1 MGAGRQRPS
10 QRALVLAGGGIVGG
24 LYEVGALLALDS
36 VCEGFSTCDF
46 DLYVGSSAGAFI
58 AALLANRV
66 SAERL
71 REALDADQRTLPR
84 LSASRFMT
92 LPWRSYLGTVPRL
105 ATALPRMAGDLWV
118 HWQEALVLDTVASL
132 LRVLPGG
139 IFSLDGLERYVRD
152 VLTQAGRSNDFRR
165 LRRRLLVPATALD
178 TGAIRVFGARLDE
191 RTPISRAVA
200 ASAAVPIL
208 FEPVTIDGLHYV
220 DASVTKT
227 AHARLA
233 VERGAGL
240 VVVVNPMRP
249 LLRDPKTQPPLA
261 DGGPFAV
268 AGQALRIAI
277 HRRLHDGLARHTY
290 TSPATDFVLLEPYE
304 RDLRLFDYPLMTYS
318 LRHEVVRR
326 GYRTTVKT
334 LLGDYERYADVFER
348 NRVTLLPRR
357 EIERRAHRW
366 SSASRAHKAS
376 DAGSAAAVAR

>member
-1 MGAGRQRPS
+1 AAQALDQLLHEVVGQRARRRHALHLERDRLRLEGPDPDGQLAVCLRLLDQADDRRAGVGIEHDAVHLHLDRARRRGRAEPREADEREEGAPHGKRIVAHTGTHGRGAPCRDTRRTVVGAGRQRPS

-36 VCEGFSTCDF
+36 VCKGFSTCDF

-66 SAERL
+66 SADRL
-71 REALDADQRTLPR
+71 REA
-84 LSASRFMT
+84 
-92 LPWRSYLGTVPRL
+92 
-105 ATALPRMAGDLWV
+105 
-118 HWQEALVLDTVASL
+118 
-132 LRVLPGG
+132 
-139 IFSLDGLERYVRD
+139 
-152 VLTQAGRSNDFRR
+152 
-165 LRRRLLVPATALD
+165 
-178 TGAIRVFGARLDE
+178 LDE

-304 RDLRLFDYPLMTYS
+304 RDLR
-318 LRHEVVRR
+318 
-326 GYRTTVKT
+326 
-334 LLGDYERYADVFER
+334 
-348 NRVTLLPRR
+348 
-357 EIERRAHRW
+357 
-366 SSASRAHKAS
+366 
-376 DAGSAAAVAR
+376 

>member
-1 MGAGRQRPS
+1 LHEVVGQRARRRHALHLERDRLRLEGPDPDGQLAVCLRLLDQADDRRAGVGIEHDAVHLHLDRARRRGRAEPREADEREEGAPHGKRIVAHTGTHGRGAPCRDTRRTVVGAGRQRPS

-66 SAERL
+66 SADRL

-84 LSASRFMT
+84 LSASRLLT
-92 LPWRSYLGTVPRL
+92 LPPRP
-105 ATALPRMAGDLWV
+105 AAA
-118 HWQEALVLDTVASL
+118 
-132 LRVLPGG
+132 
-139 IFSLDGLERYVRD
+139 
-152 VLTQAGRSNDFRR
+152 
-165 LRRRLLVPATALD
+165 LRRRALC
-178 TGAIRVFGARLDE
+178 GLGRRRGE
-191 RTPISRAVA
+191 RTPVSRAVA
-200 ASAAVPIL
+200 ASAAGPIL

-268 AGQALRIAI
+268 ARQALRIAI
-277 HRRLHDGLARHTY
+277 HRRLHD
-290 TSPATDFVLLEPYE
+290 
-304 RDLRLFDYPLMTYS
+304 RLP
-318 LRHEVVRR
+318 
-326 GYRTTVKT
+326 
-334 LLGDYERYADVFER
+334 
-348 NRVTLLPRR
+348 PPP
-357 EIERRAHRW
+357 
-366 SSASRAHKAS
+366 
-376 DAGSAAAVAR
+376 